1 MGLTDDLDAIAP
13 TANSG
18 KRPLYQRLRE
28 ALNDEER
35 AAFDAAL
42 DDPDRVS
49 APKLAQVLRENGHP
63 VAASSIR
70 AWRRGESR

>member
-1 MGLTDDLDAIAP
+1 MGLTDELAEIKP
-13 TANSG
+13 VSNSG
-18 KRPLYQRLRE
+18 KKLLYRRLRE

-49 APKLAQVLRENGHP
+49 SPQLAQVLRENGHSVSP
-63 VAASSIR
+63 GSIR
-70 AWRRGESR
+70 AWRRGEVR